1 MPAHL
6 MEKLLSPRVSLQ
18 AEGPSSPSLDSG
30 SEGRLQAAG
39 PANPQLQN
47 HVEKGWE
54 EPAPA
59 PRPTRWRWV
68 ILSQAH
74 RQQPLSCQVPA
85 PGQVQEGARPHL

>member
-30 SEGRLQAAG
+30 SEGRLQAAW

-54 EPAPA
+54 E
-59 PRPTRWRWV
+59 
-68 ILSQAH
+68 
-74 RQQPLSCQVPA
+74 RQL
-85 PGQVQEGARPHL
+85 GARSLLLPRGPHAGDG